1 MRQPIFRF
9 VLVTS
14 LAAVA
19 LLGIWTT
26 TPSRTAAGSISTAV
40 IGMFP
45 KSTNE
50 FAYADL
56 KSARKLP
63 WFAQMQDQMLPK
75 QMRDFEQFLSSAGID
90 PNSQVTDL
98 AWGAIMSADGTSGQ
112 ILGIALGA
120 FDPSSTE
127 AKFKAQK
134 LPMIAMVIIYTPSEA
149 AAAPATFCSFLS
161 IPIRQR
167 SAIVPRWKR

>member
-1 MRQPIFRF
+1 MRQPLFRF
-9 VLVTS
+9 VLVTA

-26 TPSRTAAGSISTAV
+26 TPSRTNAGSISTAV

-45 KSTNE
+45 KTTDE

-75 QMRDFEQFLSSAGID
+75 QMRDFEQFLASAGID

-112 ILGIALGA
+112 ILGVAVGA

-134 LPMIAMVIIYTPSEA
+134 LPVI
-149 AAAPATFCSFLS
+149 
-161 IPIRQR
+161 
-167 SAIVPRWKR
+167 